1 MKSGKKILVG
11 KISNPHGIKGWVK
24 VISFTDP
31 IENILSYKKW
41 TLSDNETEKT
51 CQLEDSRIQG
61 NKIVIKLEG
70 VNDRDDADLLKN
82 LQIKVNRFDLPKLD
96 ENSYYWGDL
105 IDFNVIDIKGKHV
118 GKVDSLFSTGSNDV
132 LVIIDKAKERLLVP
146 FIMEE
151 VIKCVDLAK
160 ELISIDWPDYE

>member
-31 IENILSYKKW
+31 IENILSYKKL
-41 TLSDNETEKT
+41 TISDNQTEKT
-51 CQLEDSRIQG
+51 YCLEDSRIQG

-70 VNDRDDADLLKN
+70 VNNRDDADLLKN
-82 LQIKVNRFDLPKLD
+82 LQIEVNRSDLPKLD
-96 ENSYYWGDL
+96 ENSYYWEDL
-105 IDFNVIDIKGKHV
+105 VDFNVIDIKGMHV
-118 GKVDSLFSTGSNDV
+118 GKVDSLFRTGSNDV
-132 LVIIDKAKERLLVP
+132 LVIINETKQRLLVP

-151 VIKCVDLAK
+151 VIKYVDLDK
-160 ELISIDWPDYE
+160 ELISIDWAEL

>member
-1 MKSGKKILVG
+1 MTSGKKILVG

-41 TLSDNETEKT
+41 TISDNQTKKT
-51 CQLEDSRIQG
+51 YCLEDSRIQG

-70 VNDRDDADLLKN
+70 VNNRDDADLLKN
-82 LQIKVNRFDLPKLD
+82 LQIEVNRSDLPKLD
-96 ENSYYWGDL
+96 ENSYYWEDL
-105 IDFNVIDIKGKHV
+105 VDFNVIDINGMHV
-118 GKVDSLFSTGSNDV
+118 GKVDSLFRTGSNDV
-132 LVIIDKAKERLLVP
+132 LVIINKTKQRLLVP

-151 VIKCVDLAK
+151 VIKYVDLDK
-160 ELISIDWPDYE
+160 ELISIDWAEL

>member
-31 IENILSYKKW
+31 IDNILSYKKW
-41 TLSDNETEKT
+41 TISDNETEKT
-51 CQLEDSRIQG
+51 YCLEDSRIQG

-70 VNDRDDADLLKN
+70 VNNRDDADLLKN
-82 LQIKVNRFDLPKLD
+82 LQIEINRSDLPKLE
-96 ENSYYWGDL
+96 ENSYYWEDL
-105 IDFNVIDIKGKHV
+105 VDFNVINIKGMHV
-118 GKVDSLFSTGSNDV
+118 GKVDSLFRTGSNDV
-132 LVIIDKAKERLLVP
+132 LVIINETKQRLLVP

-151 VIKCVDLAK
+151 VIKYVDLAK
-160 ELISIDWPDYE
+160 ELISIDWAEL

>member
-1 MKSGKKILVG
+1 MKSDKKILVG

-41 TLSDNETEKT
+41 TISDNETEKT
-51 CQLEDSRIQG
+51 YCLEDSRIQG

-70 VNDRDDADLLKN
+70 VNNRDDADLLKN
-82 LQIKVNRFDLPKLD
+82 LQIEINRSDLPKLE
-96 ENSYYWGDL
+96 ENSYYWEDL
-105 IDFNVIDIKGKHV
+105 VDFNVIDIKGMHV
-118 GKVDSLFSTGSNDV
+118 GKVDSLFRTGSNDV
-132 LVIIDKAKERLLVP
+132 LVIINETKQRLLVP

-151 VIKCVDLAK
+151 VIKYVDLDK
-160 ELISIDWPDYE
+160 ELISIDWAEL

>member
-41 TLSDNETEKT
+41 TISDNETEKT
-51 CQLEDSRIQG
+51 YCLEDSRIQG

-70 VNDRDDADLLKN
+70 VNNRDDADLLKN
-82 LQIKVNRFDLPKLD
+82 LQIEINRSDLPELE
-96 ENSYYWGDL
+96 ENSYYWEDL
-105 IDFNVIDIKGKHV
+105 VDFNVIDIKGNPV
-118 GKVDSLFSTGSNDV
+118 GKVDSLFRTGSNDV
-132 LVIIDKAKERLLVP
+132 LVIINETKERLLVP

-151 VIKCVDLAK
+151 VIKYVDLAK
-160 ELISIDWPDYE
+160 ELISIDWPEV

>member
-1 MKSGKKILVG
+1 MTSGKKILVG

-41 TLSDNETEKT
+41 TISDNQTEKT
-51 CQLEDSRIQG
+51 YCLEDSRIQG

-70 VNDRDDADLLKN
+70 VNNRDDADLLKN
-82 LQIKVNRFDLPKLD
+82 LQIEVNRSDLPKLD
-96 ENSYYWGDL
+96 ENSYYWDDL
-105 IDFNVIDIKGKHV
+105 VDFNVIDINGMHV
-118 GKVDSLFSTGSNDV
+118 GKVDSLFRTGSNDV
-132 LVIIDKAKERLLVP
+132 LVIINETKERLLVP

-151 VIKCVDLAK
+151 VIKYVDLAK
-160 ELISIDWPDYE
+160 ELISIDWAEL

>member
-41 TLSDNETEKT
+41 ILSDNKTEKT

-132 LVIIDKAKERLLVP
+132 LVIIDEAKERLLVP

-151 VIKCVDLAK
+151 VIKCVDLIK

>member
-41 TLSDNETEKT
+41 TISDNETEKT
-51 CQLEDSRIQG
+51 YCLEDSRIQG

-70 VNDRDDADLLKN
+70 VNNRDDADLLKN
-82 LQIKVNRFDLPKLD
+82 LQIEINRSDLPELD
-96 ENSYYWGDL
+96 GNSFYWEDL
-105 IDFNVIDIKGKHV
+105 VDFNVIDIKGNPV
-118 GKVDSLFSTGSNDV
+118 GKVDSLFRTGSNDV
-132 LVIIDKAKERLLVP
+132 LVIINETKERLLVP

-151 VIKCVDLAK
+151 VIKYIDLAK
-160 ELISIDWPDYE
+160 ELISIDWAEL

>member
-11 KISNPHGIKGWVK
+11 KISNPHGIKGWIK

-41 TLSDNETEKT
+41 TISDNETEKT
-51 CQLEDSRIQG
+51 YCLEDSRIQG

-70 VNDRDDADLLKN
+70 VNNRDDADLLKN
-82 LQIKVNRFDLPKLD
+82 LQIEINRSDLPELE
-96 ENSYYWGDL
+96 ENSYYWEDL
-105 IDFNVIDIKGKHV
+105 VDFNVIDIKGMHV
-118 GKVDSLFSTGSNDV
+118 GKVDSLFRTGSNDV
-132 LVIIDKAKERLLVP
+132 LVIINETKQRLLVP

-151 VIKCVDLAK
+151 VIKYVDLDK
-160 ELISIDWPDYE
+160 ELISIDWAEL

>member
-132 LVIIDKAKERLLVP
+132 LVIIDEAKERLLVP

-160 ELISIDWPDYE
+160 EIISIDWPDYE

>member
-41 TLSDNETEKT
+41 TISDNETEKT
-51 CQLEDSRIQG
+51 YCLEDSRIQG

-70 VNDRDDADLLKN
+70 VNNRDDADLLKN
-82 LQIKVNRFDLPKLD
+82 LQIEINRSDLPKLE
-96 ENSYYWGDL
+96 ENSYYWEDL
-105 IDFNVIDIKGKHV
+105 VDFNVIDIKGMHV
-118 GKVDSLFSTGSNDV
+118 GKVDSLFRTGSNDV
-132 LVIIDKAKERLLVP
+132 LVIINETKQRLLVP

-151 VIKCVDLAK
+151 VIKYVDLDK
-160 ELISIDWPDYE
+160 ELISIDWAEL

>member
-41 TLSDNETEKT
+41 TISDNETEKT
-51 CQLEDSRIQG
+51 YCLEDSRIQG

-70 VNDRDDADLLKN
+70 VNNRDDADLLKN
-82 LQIKVNRFDLPKLD
+82 LQIEINRSDLPELE
-96 ENSYYWGDL
+96 ENSYYWEDL
-105 IDFNVIDIKGKHV
+105 VDFNVIDIKGNPV
-118 GKVDSLFSTGSNDV
+118 GKVDSLFRTGSNDV
-132 LVIIDKAKERLLVP
+132 LVIIDETKERLLVP

-151 VIKCVDLAK
+151 VIKYVDLAK
-160 ELISIDWPDYE
+160 ELISIDWPEV

>member
-1 MKSGKKILVG
+1 MKSGNKILVG

-41 TLSDNETEKT
+41 TISDNETEKT
-51 CQLEDSRIQG
+51 YCLEDSRIQG

-70 VNDRDDADLLKN
+70 VNNRDDADLLKN
-82 LQIKVNRFDLPKLD
+82 LQIEINRSDLPKLE
-96 ENSYYWGDL
+96 ENSYYWEDL
-105 IDFNVIDIKGKHV
+105 VDFNVIDIKGMHV
-118 GKVDSLFSTGSNDV
+118 GKVDSLFRTGSNDV
-132 LVIIDKAKERLLVP
+132 LVIINETKQRLLIP

-151 VIKCVDLAK
+151 VIKYVDLDK
-160 ELISIDWPDYE
+160 ELISIDWSEL

>member
-11 KISNPHGIKGWVK
+11 KISNPHGIKGWIK

-41 TLSDNETEKT
+41 TISDNETEKT
-51 CQLEDSRIQG
+51 YCLEDSRIQG

-70 VNDRDDADLLKN
+70 VNNRDDADLLKN
-82 LQIKVNRFDLPKLD
+82 LQIEINRSDLPELE
-96 ENSYYWGDL
+96 ENSYYWEDL
-105 IDFNVIDIKGKHV
+105 VDFNVIDIKGNPV
-118 GKVDSLFSTGSNDV
+118 GKVDSLFRTGSNDV
-132 LVIIDKAKERLLVP
+132 LVIINETKERLLVP

-151 VIKCVDLAK
+151 VIKYVDLAK
-160 ELISIDWPDYE
+160 ELISIDWAEL

>member
-41 TLSDNETEKT
+41 TISDNETEKT
-51 CQLEDSRIQG
+51 YCLEDSRIQG

-70 VNDRDDADLLKN
+70 VNNRDDADLLKN
-82 LQIKVNRFDLPKLD
+82 LQIEINRSDLPELD
-96 ENSYYWGDL
+96 ENSYYWEDL
-105 IDFNVIDIKGKHV
+105 VDFNVIDIKGNPV
-118 GKVDSLFSTGSNDV
+118 GKVDSLFRTGSNDV
-132 LVIIDKAKERLLVP
+132 LVIINETKERLLVP

-151 VIKCVDLAK
+151 VIKYVDLAK
-160 ELISIDWPDYE
+160 ELISIDWAEL

>member
-41 TLSDNETEKT
+41 TISDNETEKT
-51 CQLEDSRIQG
+51 YCLEDSRIQG

-70 VNDRDDADLLKN
+70 VNNRDDADLLKN
-82 LQIKVNRFDLPKLD
+82 LQIEINRSDLPELE
-96 ENSYYWGDL
+96 ENSYYWEDL
-105 IDFNVIDIKGKHV
+105 VDFNVIDIKGMHV
-118 GKVDSLFSTGSNDV
+118 GKVDSLFRTGSNDV
-132 LVIIDKAKERLLVP
+132 LVIINETKQRLLVP
-146 FIMEE
+146 FIMEK
-151 VIKCVDLAK
+151 VIKYVDLDK
-160 ELISIDWPDYE
+160 ELISIDWAEL

>member
-41 TLSDNETEKT
+41 TISDNETEKT
-51 CQLEDSRIQG
+51 YCLEDSRIQG

-70 VNDRDDADLLKN
+70 VNNRDDADLLKN
-82 LQIKVNRFDLPKLD
+82 LQIEINRSDLPELE
-96 ENSYYWGDL
+96 ENSYYWEDL
-105 IDFNVIDIKGKHV
+105 VDFNVIDIKGNPV
-118 GKVDSLFSTGSNDV
+118 GKVDSLFRTGSNDV
-132 LVIIDKAKERLLVP
+132 LVIINETKERLLVP

-151 VIKCVDLAK
+151 VIKYVDLAK
-160 ELISIDWPDYE
+160 ELISIDWAEL

>member
-1 MKSGKKILVG
+1 MTSGKKILVG

-41 TLSDNETEKT
+41 TISDNQTEKT
-51 CQLEDSRIQG
+51 YCLEDSRIQG

-70 VNDRDDADLLKN
+70 VNNRDDADLLKN
-82 LQIKVNRFDLPKLD
+82 LQIEVNRSDLPKLD
-96 ENSYYWGDL
+96 ENSYYWEDL
-105 IDFNVIDIKGKHV
+105 VDFNVIDIKGMHV
-118 GKVDSLFSTGSNDV
+118 GKVDSLFRTGSNDV
-132 LVIIDKAKERLLVP
+132 LVIINETKQRLLVP

-151 VIKCVDLAK
+151 VIKYVDLDK
-160 ELISIDWPDYE
+160 ELISIDWAEL

>member
-1 MKSGKKILVG
+1 MKSDKKILVG

-41 TLSDNETEKT
+41 TISDNQTEKT
-51 CQLEDSRIQG
+51 YCLEDSRIQG

-70 VNDRDDADLLKN
+70 VNNRDDADLLKN
-82 LQIKVNRFDLPKLD
+82 LQIEINRSDLPKLE
-96 ENSYYWGDL
+96 ENSYYWEDL
-105 IDFNVIDIKGKHV
+105 VDFNVIDIKGNPV
-118 GKVDSLFSTGSNDV
+118 GKVDSLFRTGSNDV
-132 LVIIDKAKERLLVP
+132 LVIIDETKERLLVP

-151 VIKCVDLAK
+151 VIKYVDLAK
-160 ELISIDWPDYE
+160 ELISIDWPEV

>member
-1 MKSGKKILVG
+1 MKSGNKILVG

-41 TLSDNETEKT
+41 TISDNETEKT
-51 CQLEDSRIQG
+51 YCLEDSRIQG

-70 VNDRDDADLLKN
+70 VNNRDDADLLKN
-82 LQIKVNRFDLPKLD
+82 LQIEINRSDLPKLE
-96 ENSYYWGDL
+96 ENSYYWEDL
-105 IDFNVIDIKGKHV
+105 VDFNVIDIKGMHV
-118 GKVDSLFSTGSNDV
+118 GKVDSLFRTGSNDV
-132 LVIIDKAKERLLVP
+132 LVIINETKQRLLVP

-151 VIKCVDLAK
+151 VIKYVDLDK
-160 ELISIDWPDYE
+160 ELISIDWAEL

>member
-1 MKSGKKILVG
+1 MKSGNKILVG

-41 TLSDNETEKT
+41 TISDNQTEKT
-51 CQLEDSRIQG
+51 YCLEDSRIQG

-70 VNDRDDADLLKN
+70 VNNRDDADLLKN
-82 LQIKVNRFDLPKLD
+82 LQIEINRSDLPKLE
-96 ENSYYWGDL
+96 ENSYYWEDL
-105 IDFNVIDIKGKHV
+105 VDFNVIDIKGMHV
-118 GKVDSLFSTGSNDV
+118 GKVDSLFRTGSNDV
-132 LVIIDKAKERLLVP
+132 LVIINETKERLLVP

-151 VIKCVDLAK
+151 VIKYVDLDK
-160 ELISIDWPDYE
+160 ELISIDWAEL